1 MLLGFVGECDQGLLE
16 LSKGCSKLE
25 RLEMRGCCFTESAI
39 AAAVLNLK
47 SLKYIWVQ
55 GYKGTATGEKL
66 LAMSRLFWNIE
77 FTPPLIVTRD
87 ELDDME
93 KELSRLKPAQI
104 LAYYSLAGRRT
115 DNPESVILLSPHS

>member
-1 MLLGFVGECDQGLLE
+1 
-16 LSKGCSKLE
+16 
-25 RLEMRGCCFTESAI
+25 MRGCCFTESAI

-66 LAMSRLFWNIE
+66 LAMSRPFWNIE
-77 FTPPLIVTRD
+77 FTPPRRETMV

-93 KELSRLKPAQI
+93 EESSVHQPAQI